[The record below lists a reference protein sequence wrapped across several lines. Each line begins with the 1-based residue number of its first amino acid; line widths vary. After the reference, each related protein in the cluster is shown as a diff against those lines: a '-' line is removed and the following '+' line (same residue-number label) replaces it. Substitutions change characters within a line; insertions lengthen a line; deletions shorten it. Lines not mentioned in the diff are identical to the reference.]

1 MAEQVQASLDAMV
14 EPMRDLLDRGIFSEN
29 EVKAIVSRRR
39 ASEYLLRRR
48 AARKADFIR
57 YIEDEIKLEQLR
69 DIRTRKLSHNT
80 TKTHK
85 SQLPIGDVHIVQLI
99 HLLFVRAIR
108 KFRADINLHLQHA
121 AFSKASHSY
130 SRLSLIYTQALQ
142 VHPRHIP
149 LWIEAASYEF
159 FGHQGATKSSG
170 GGSVQTARVLLQR
183 GLRINP
189 SACDL
194 WLQYFSLELHH
205 IQKLKGR
212 QEILQISD
220 DTFDDDKAPIPR
232 VVYRNAIK
240 AIPAQVPF
248 RCQFLDICRLFP
260 KTQSLQDD
268 ILASIENDFGTCP
281 NAWVAR
287 AAYLAEQNEHV
298 AEDEKPSKRTKRST
312 DPVLT
317 LLQEGMDAIPT
328 ADMFL
333 QCLVFAREYGSH
345 KKEKTHMK
353 QFITAMLETCQKDG
367 IQSSD
372 LVLELARY
380 FIRQEQYDQALE
392 VVQNFCMSTN
402 DTKIGVWI
410 QWAQLTDKPGPILQR
425 ALHQTQMN
433 TNEYVV
439 LLLEYIGALLQD
451 ELVDFTQVQN
461 VFEKILLLSP
471 GRVIDFQPVFGVES
485 VASAC
490 LHYLHYAIDSGGLV
504 KAREVMDFVLL
515 RSNFCASPVGKTD
528 ADLNL
533 LGEFFDGCIALEI
546 ASKSKQTRNQLK
558 KLYDAAIS
566 LYKDCS
572 PAKADAFRKKR
583 DHDVRF
589 ALQ

>member
-1 MAEQVQASLDAMV
+1 MQANLDAMV
-14 EPMRDLLDRGIFSEN
+14 EPLRDLLDRGIFSEN

-69 DIRTRKLSHNT
+69 NIRTRKISPNI
-80 TKTHK
+80 TKTPK
-85 SQLPIGDVHIVQLI
+85 AQQPIGDMHIVQHI

-108 KFRADINLHLQHA
+108 KFRADVNLHLQHA
-121 AFSKASHSY
+121 TFSKASHSY

-159 FGHQGATKSSG
+159 FGHQGATTTNSG
-170 GGSVQTARVLLQR
+170 GGSVQSARILLQR

-212 QEILQISD
+212 REILQISE
-220 DTFDDDKAPIPR
+220 DTPNDEKAPIPR
-232 VVYRNAIK
+232 VVYQNAIK
-240 AIPAQVPF
+240 AVPAMVSF

-268 ILASIENDFGTCP
+268 ILVSIENDFGTCP
-281 NAWVAR
+281 KAWVAR
-287 AAYLAEQNEHV
+287 AAYLAEQNENL
-298 AEDEKPSKRTKRST
+298 AEEEKPSKRTKRTT

-333 QCLVFAREYGSH
+333 QCLEFAREYDNH
-345 KKEKTHMK
+345 KKDKTPMK
-353 QFITAMLETCQKDG
+353 QFITAMLERCQNDG

-372 LVLELARY
+372 LILEQAHY
-380 FIRQEQYDQALE
+380 FIRQEESDKALK
-392 VVQNFCMSTN
+392 VVQNFCNTTK
-402 DTKIGVWI
+402 DTKVAVWI
-410 QWAQLTDKPGPILQR
+410 LWAQLVEKPGPILQR

-433 TNEYVV
+433 TNEYLV

-451 ELVDFTQVQN
+451 EQVEFTQLQN
-461 VFEKILLLSP
+461 IFEKTLLLAP

-490 LHYLHYAIDSGGLV
+490 LKYLHHANDFGGLV
-504 KAREVMDFVLL
+504 KAREVMEYVLL
-515 RSNFCASPVGKTD
+515 RSNFCTSPIGKTE

-533 LGEFFDGCIALEI
+533 LKEFFDRCIALEM
-546 ASKSKQTRNQLK
+546 ANKDKYTRNQLK

-566 LYKDCS
+566 LYQDCS
-572 PAKADAFRKKR
+572 PDKVETFRKGR

-589 ALQ
+589 APQ